1 MTSLDP
7 ERFAVFGYQ
16 FSTSSDATSAALAAS
31 CVEYTRDETS
41 EASWRERIIADRLHV
56 LIYPEIGMHPMAVR
70 LACHRLAPVQCVAWG
85 HPVTTGLPEIDHFL
99 SSDLMEPPGA
109 EAHYTER
116 LVRLPNLSICYSALP
131 DRGGTL
137 EREQFGLRLDAT
149 IYLCC
154 QSLFKYLPQYD
165 EVFTRIAAAVPA
177 AQFLFLAFR
186 QAPTERFRTR
196 LTRRFTAAGLDP
208 ERHLRVIP
216 QVGHEEFPAL
226 LRAADVYL
234 DSIGWS
240 GGNTTL
246 EALARDLPVVTMPTD
261 FMRGRHS
268 AAILRHIGL
277 GDRVTGSVD
286 AYVRLAIDLA
296 DPPKQEAFRAAV
308 RAGKQQLYGD
318 MVPIRALENFLTG
331 AVAAAY
337 SKN

>member
-1 MTSLDP
+1 M
-7 ERFAVFGYQ
+7 
-16 FSTSSDATSAALAAS
+16 
-31 CVEYTRDETS
+31 
-41 EASWRERIIADRLHV
+41 
-56 LIYPEIGMHPMAVR
+56 
-70 LACHRLAPVQCVAWG
+70 
-85 HPVTTGLPEIDHFL
+85 
-99 SSDLMEPPGA
+99 
-109 EAHYTER
+109 
-116 LVRLPNLSICYSALP
+116 
-131 DRGGTL
+131 
-137 EREQFGLRLDAT
+137 EREQLGLRPDAT

-165 EVFTRIAAAVPA
+165 EVFTHIAAAVPT

-186 QAPTERFRTR
+186 QASTERFRTR
-196 LTRRFTAAGLDP
+196 LTQQFIAAGLDP

-246 EALARDLPVVTMPTD
+246 EALAHDLPVVTMPTD

-277 GDRVTGSVD
+277 GNRVTGSVD

-308 RAGKQQLYGD
+308 RVGKQQLYGD
-318 MVPIRALENFLTG
+318 VAPITALEDFLTG
-331 AVAAAY
+331 AVTAAY
-337 SKN
+337 SKD